1 VTDQAI
7 AYFDQVPPVVLRR
20 NDEGSRVQDHAR
32 DPSQAQDDGYLRRG
46 NSLEALAQRAYVTL
60 SGMPL
65 LNTEAIL
72 SPEGTSA
79 QKRHQLAPRRH
90 KTLDGVRL
98 GLLGNS
104 KLNSDAVLV
113 AIGDLL
119 KERYNLES
127 VFMRS
132 KPTFSK
138 PAPDEIVAE
147 MVQNADVVVTGVG
160 D

>member
-1 VTDQAI
+1 
-7 AYFDQVPPVVLRR
+7 
-20 NDEGSRVQDHAR
+20 
-32 DPSQAQDDGYLRRG
+32 
-46 NSLEALAQRAYVTL
+46 
-60 SGMPL
+60 MPL

-72 SPEGTSA
+72 SPEGASEL
-79 QKRHQLAPRRH
+79 QQHQLAPRRF

-104 KLNSDAVLV
+104 KLNSDAVL
-113 AIGDLL
+113 AEIGEML
-119 KERYNLES
+119 KERYKLET

-138 PAPDEIVAE
+138 PAPDELVDE
-147 MVQNADVVVTGVG
+147 MVENADVIVTGVG